1 MATTPTA
8 IAKSAR
14 GIVRTLDGYILQN
27 ETITTSPIAEQ
38 TPDQMGAIADEQVY
52 DHRADLS
59 LTAVSASATRTA
71 PATENDQIVYDG
83 KTWQVDTVEEAGT
96 YNSLL
101 RFNIRAHRYDNFPAA
116 AAATAEDDATAE
128 GNE

>member
-14 GIVRTLDGYILQN
+14 GIVRTLAGYILQN
-27 ETITTSPIAEQ
+27 ETITTSPIVEQ

-52 DHRADLS
+52 DHRTDLS
-59 LTAVSASATRTA
+59 LTAVSSSATRTP
-71 PATENDQIVYDG
+71 PATNNDQISYDG
-83 KTWQVDTVEEAGT
+83 KLWLVDSVEEAGT

-101 RFNIRAHRYDNFPAA
+101 RFNIRAHRYDNFP
-116 AAATAEDDATAE
+116 TN
-128 GNE
+128 G

>member
-27 ETITTSPIAEQ
+27 ETITISPIVEQ

-52 DHRADLS
+52 DHRTDLS
-59 LTAVSASATRTA
+59 LTAISSSTSRTA
-71 PATENDQIVYDG
+71 PVTQNDQITYDG
-83 KTWQVDTVEEAGT
+83 KLWQVDSAEEAGS

-101 RFNIRAHRYDNFPAA
+101 RFNIRAHRYDNFP
-116 AAATAEDDATAE
+116 TN
-128 GNE
+128 G